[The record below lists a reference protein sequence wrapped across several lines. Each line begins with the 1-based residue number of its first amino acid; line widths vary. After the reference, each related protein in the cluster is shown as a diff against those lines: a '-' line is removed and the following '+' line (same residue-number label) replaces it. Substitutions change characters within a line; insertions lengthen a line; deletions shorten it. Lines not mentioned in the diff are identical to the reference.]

1 MQSNSSYTRF
11 WRKSLPYLRLIR
23 LDAPIGYWLL
33 LWPCWLG
40 VAMSDASLE
49 SVPSLLLLFLLG
61 ALSMRSAGCIF
72 NDIID
77 RDFDRHVTR
86 TQNRPLVS
94 GEVPITSAILLMS
107 VLCLVGL
114 AILIQFNDTAILV
127 GLGALP
133 LILGYPFMKRITWWP
148 QVWLGLTF
156 NWGALVSSAAVGG
169 QIYTWSIAL
178 YIAGIFWTLGYDT
191 IYAHQ
196 DKDSDAL
203 IGVKSSALRLGSTT
217 KPAIAAFYSLSLL
230 SLYVSAVLAAL
241 AWPAFLGLTVGGL
254 HFIWQI
260 RSVNLDDPKSC
271 LKMFQSNHSFAAV
284 IFVGFIAG

>member
-1 MQSNSSYTRF
+1 MQSNSSYTF
-11 WRKSLPYLRLIR
+11 YWRKSLPYLRLIR
-23 LDAPIGYWLL
+23 ADAPIGYWLL

-40 VAMSDASLE
+40 VAISDTSIG
-49 SVPSLLLLFLLG
+49 SVPPLLFLFLLG
-61 ALSMRSAGCIF
+61 TLSMRSAGCIF

-86 TQNRPLVS
+86 TQNRPLAS
-94 GEVPITSAILLMS
+94 GEVPITNAILLMS
-107 VLCLVGL
+107 VLSLVGL
-114 AILIQFNDTAILV
+114 AVLTQFNDTAILV

-133 LILGYPFMKRITWWP
+133 LILAYPFMKRITWWP
-148 QVWLGLTF
+148 QLWLGLTF

-169 QIYTWSIAL
+169 QIYPWAIAL
-178 YIAGIFWTLGYDT
+178 YISGIFWTLGYDT

-196 DKDSDAL
+196 DKASDAL
-203 IGVKSSALRLGSTT
+203 IGVKSSALRLGSTS
-217 KPAIAAFYSLSLL
+217 KPAIAIFYALSLL
-230 SLYVSAVLAAL
+230 GLHTSAVLANL
-241 AWPAFLGLTVGGL
+241 AWPAFLGLAIGAL

-271 LKMFQSNHSFAAV
+271 LKIFQSNHNFAAI